1 MSKEIIINA
10 NFEEEV
16 RIAIL
21 ENERLVDLDIETSVK
36 AKHKGN
42 IYKGI
47 ISNIED
53 GLDAA
58 FVEIGEERQAFLPL
72 SEVRPSIYPAE
83 LRNKKKVKIS
93 DVLCRGQEV
102 VVQVTKD
109 EIGNKGAAVS
119 TYLSLPG
126 RFVVLM
132 HSDESG
138 GGISRKIDSEA
149 ARSAAR
155 DMLARLSVP
164 EHMAVIIRTA
174 GMSGTKKDLFRDFRL
189 LCETWQQ
196 IDKGA
201 QLGRAPTLLYR
212 EPDIV
217 IRTIRDYF
225 SNDVTRIV
233 IDDEEEY
240 EDALTYFREYMP
252 DLVQLLERHR
262 KREPIF
268 HYFGI
273 EKAISELF
281 DLEVKLPSGGYITV
295 EQTEALVA
303 IDVNSGSSTKEE
315 DHEATVY
322 KTNLEAADEI
332 ARQLRLRDMGGIVV
346 IDFIDMVSRWHRR
359 DVERRLRDLMNLDKA
374 RVKVGRISENGIL
387 ELTRQRLRQ
396 SHSLISRVICTS
408 CSGTGRV
415 RDAQGLALAAL
426 RRVAGYLSKKR
437 QLSKLTVRVP
447 IEVSNLLNNRKR
459 KDLLTMSEN
468 FEVEIDVIGD
478 AKLIDAH
485 IDFLEERRGYAGLR
499 AKAPTRDYWDKSDS
513 SSSSRGKGGYAQ
525 NDGMAKSKPDLPP
538 PSIGPAPTL
547 IEYDE
552 NEVEVEKMAEAPEE
566 KAAAFFDDPLSE
578 ALFAH
583 APNESLNEVLQ
594 RIAPDSVIKHEM
606 LDHDGGEFHP
616 EHGPDIDIDMID
628 DEEGRQPASNERS
641 SSPPKD
647 RSEEMRRP
655 GRRRHSSKRRGM
667 RSKRPAGQGEGF
679 HSQGQKNPSRN
690 QGENFNTGEINK
702 NRHDGLIK

>member
-10 NFEEEV
+10 NLAEEV
-16 RIAIL
+16 RIAIT
-21 ENERLVDLDIETSVK
+21 ENGRLVDLDIETAVK

-58 FVEIGEERQAFLPL
+58 FVDIGEERQAFLSL
-72 SEVRPSIYPAE
+72 SEVRPSMYPSD
-83 LRNKKKVKIS
+83 LKGKKKVKIS
-93 DVLCRGQEV
+93 DILCRGQEV

-109 EIGNKGAAVS
+109 EIGTKGAAVS

-138 GGISRKIDSEA
+138 GGISRKIDSES

-155 DMLARLSVP
+155 DMLSRLSVP
-164 EHMAVIIRTA
+164 ENMAVIIRTA
-174 GMSGTKKDLFRDFRL
+174 GMNGSKADLFRDFRM

-225 SNDVTRIV
+225 SNDVTRII

-240 EDALTYFREYMP
+240 EDALTYFREHMP

-273 EKAISELF
+273 EKAINELF
-281 DLEVKLPSGGYITV
+281 DLEVKLPSGGYITI
-295 EQTEALVA
+295 EQTEALVS

-359 DVERRLRDLMNLDKA
+359 DVERRLKDLMHHDKA
-374 RVKVGRISENGIL
+374 RVKMGHISENGIL

-396 SHSLISRVICTS
+396 SHSLISRIICS
-408 CSGTGRV
+408 HCNGTGRV
-415 RDAQGLALAAL
+415 RDTQGLALATL
-426 RRVAGYLSKKR
+426 RKIAGYLSKKR
-437 QLSKLTVRVP
+437 QLSKLIVRVP
-447 IEVSNLLNNRKR
+447 VEVANHLNNRKR
-459 KDLLTMSEN
+459 KELLSMCES
-468 FEVEIDVIGD
+468 FEIEIDIIGD
-478 AKLIDAH
+478 AKLIDSQ
-485 IDFLEERRGYAGLR
+485 IDFFEERRGYAGL
-499 AKAPTRDYWDKSDS
+499 KANNPTRDYWEAESTHRNKSSHKDS
-513 SSSSRGKGGYAQ
+513 AYKNRA
-525 NDGMAKSKPDLPP
+525 DLPT
-538 PSIGPAPTL
+538 PSIGPAPML
-547 IEYDE
+547 IDFDE
-552 NEVEVEKMAEAPEE
+552 KEETEKPEKILE
-566 KAAAFFDDPLSE
+566 KAPSHFGDPLTE
-578 ALFAH
+578 ALFGL
-583 APNESLNEVLQ
+583 APSEPLEELLKKFAPKSVMQEEV
-594 RIAPDSVIKHEM
+594 S
-606 LDHDGGEFHP
+606 HDLGV
-616 EHGPDIDIDMID
+616 DIDMLGA
-628 DEEGRQPASNERS
+628 ENN
-641 SSPPKD
+641 
-647 RSEEMRRP
+647 SEAEPREKRN
-655 GRRRHSSKRRGM
+655 RRRYPQKRRGL
-667 RSKRPAGQGEGF
+667 RKKPEAKNDDSFLASEDFKDNKQKPA
-679 HSQGQKNPSRN
+679 
-690 QGENFNTGEINK
+690 
-702 NRHDGLIK
+702 

>member
-10 NFEEEV
+10 NLAEEV

-21 ENERLVDLDIETSVK
+21 EKGRLIDLDIETSVK

-72 SEVRPSIYPAE
+72 SEVRPSIYPDN
-83 LRNKKKVKIS
+83 LKNKKKVKIS
-93 DVLCRGQEV
+93 DVLTRGQEV

-109 EIGNKGAAVS
+109 EIGTKGAAVS

-138 GGISRKIDSEA
+138 GGISRKIDSES

-174 GMSGTKKDLFRDFRL
+174 GMSGTKNDLFRDFRL

-225 SNDVTRIV
+225 SPDVTRII

-240 EDALTYFREYMP
+240 EEALTYFREYMP

-281 DLEVKLPSGGYITV
+281 DLEVKLPSGGYVTI
-295 EQTEALVA
+295 EQTEALVS

-359 DVERRLRDLMNLDKA
+359 DVERRLRDLMHNDKA
-374 RVKVGRISENGIL
+374 RVKLGRISENGIL

-396 SHSLISRVICTS
+396 SHSMVSRIICTS
-408 CSGTGRV
+408 CGGTGRV
-415 RDAQGLALAAL
+415 RDAQGLSLAAL
-426 RRVAGYLSKKR
+426 RRIAGYLAKKR
-437 QLSKLTVRVP
+437 VQLSKLTARVP
-447 IEVSNLLNNRKR
+447 IEVANLLNNKKR
-459 KDLLTMSEN
+459 KDLLAMCESYEI
-468 FEVEIDVIGD
+468 EIDIIGD
-478 AKLIDAH
+478 IKLLDAQ
-485 IDFLEERRGYAGLR
+485 IEFFEERRGYAGLR
-499 AKAPTRDYWDKSDS
+499 AKAPTREYWEGQEPSPHG
-513 SSSSRGKGGYAQ
+513 RRPKGNFGQ
-525 NDGMAKSKPDLPP
+525 NDAAAKNKPDFPP
-538 PSIGPAPTL
+538 PSIGPVPTL
-547 IEYDE
+547 MEIDE
-552 NEVEVEKMAEAPEE
+552 QEAAATAEMEREIVVKEE
-566 KAAAFFDDPLSE
+566 KVIEHFDDPLLE
-578 ALFAH
+578 ALFGL
-583 APNESLNEVLQ
+583 APSDTLEELLL
-594 RIAPDSVIKHEM
+594 RIAPESVMSHETHHENGQEIFFNG
-606 LDHDGGEFHP
+606 DEA
-616 EHGPDIDIDMID
+616 IDIDMLD
-628 DEEGRQPASNERS
+628 DEYAASTVNDKTVVSPDPNTAGPRRYPSNRRRNYRS
-641 SSPPKD
+641 
-647 RSEEMRRP
+647 RRP
-655 GRRRHSSKRRGM
+655 PHGRVGDKLHAERKG
-667 RSKRPAGQGEGF
+667 PPLEGE
-679 HSQGQKNPSRN
+679 QKSEP
-690 QGENFNTGEINK
+690 NK
-702 NRHDGLIK
+702 NRHDGLNK

>member
-10 NFEEEV
+10 NMAEEV

-21 ENERLVDLDIETSVK
+21 EKGRLIDLDIETSVK

-72 SEVRPSIYPAE
+72 SEVRPSIFPEE
-83 LRNKKKVKIS
+83 LKNKKKNKIS
-93 DVLCRGQEV
+93 DVLSRGQEI

-109 EIGNKGAAVS
+109 EIGSKGAAVS

-138 GGISRKIDSEA
+138 GGISRKIDSET

-155 DMLARLSVP
+155 DMLAHLSVP
-164 EHMAVIIRTA
+164 DHMAVIIRTA
-174 GMSGTKKDLFRDFRL
+174 GMSGTKNDLFRDFRL
-189 LCETWQQ
+189 LCEAWQQ

-201 QLGRAPTLLYR
+201 QIGRAPTLLYR

-225 SNDVTRIV
+225 SSDVTRIV

-281 DLEVKLPSGGYITV
+281 DLEVKLPSGGYVTI
-295 EQTEALVA
+295 EQTEALVS

-359 DVERRLRDLMNLDKA
+359 DVERRLRDLMRNDKA
-374 RVKVGRISENGIL
+374 RVKLGRISENGIL

-396 SHSLISRVICTS
+396 SHSMISRIICSS
-408 CSGTGRV
+408 CGGTGRV
-415 RDAQGLALAAL
+415 RDAQGLSLAAL
-426 RRVAGYLSKKR
+426 RRIAGYLAKKR
-437 QLSKLTVRVP
+437 VQLSKLSVKVP
-447 IEVSNLLNNRKR
+447 VEVANLLNNKKR
-459 KDLLTMSEN
+459 KELLGLCEN
-468 FEVEIDVIGD
+468 YEIEIDILGD
-478 AKLIDAH
+478 IKLVDSQIE
-485 IDFLEERRGYAGLR
+485 FFEERRGYAGLR
-499 AKAPTRDYWDKSDS
+499 AKAPTRDYWDNAETATTARRGKPGDSYKKAKSD
-513 SSSSRGKGGYAQ
+513 
-525 NDGMAKSKPDLPP
+525 LPLA
-538 PSIGPAPTL
+538 SIGPVPVL
-547 IEYDE
+547 LEI
-552 NEVEVEKMAEAPEE
+552 EAPEE
-566 KAAAFFDDPLSE
+566 NLDQALVPEEKALEHFDDPLME
-578 ALFAH
+578 ALFGL
-583 APNESLNEVLQ
+583 APNKTLDELLGS
-594 RIAPDSVIKHEM
+594 IAPDSVMSHETHDVDSINQSLKGIDEIDGEKAENEEGIKSHKRRYPSSRRRNYRSRRPPVGP
-606 LDHDGGEFHP
+606 GGEKP
-616 EHGPDIDIDMID
+616 
-628 DEEGRQPASNERS
+628 QLN
-641 SSPPKD
+641 
-647 RSEEMRRP
+647 
-655 GRRRHSSKRRGM
+655 
-667 RSKRPAGQGEGF
+667 
-679 HSQGQKNPSRN
+679 RN
-690 QGENFNTGEINK
+690 RE
-702 NRHDGLIK
+702 DGLSK

>member
-1 MSKEIIINA
+1 MSKEIVINA
-10 NFEEEV
+10 NLAEEV

-21 ENERLVDLDIETSVK
+21 EGGRLVDLDIETSVK

-58 FVEIGEERQAFLPL
+58 FVEIGEESQAFLPL
-72 SEVRPSIYPAE
+72 SEVRPSIYPKD

-93 DVLCRGQEV
+93 DVLSRGQEV

-109 EIGNKGAAVS
+109 EIGSKGAAVS

-138 GGISRKIDSEA
+138 GGISRKIETEA

-155 DMLARLSVP
+155 DMLSRLSVP
-164 EHMAVIIRTA
+164 ENMAVIIRTA
-174 GMSGTKKDLFRDFRL
+174 GMSGSKTDLFRDFRL

-225 SNDVTRIV
+225 SSEVTRIV

-240 EDALTYFREYMP
+240 EDALTYFREQMP
-252 DLVQLLERHR
+252 DLVPLLERHR

-273 EKAISELF
+273 EKAIGELF
-281 DLEVKLPSGGYITV
+281 DLEVKLPSGGYITI
-295 EQTEALVA
+295 EQTEALVS

-322 KTNLEAADEI
+322 KTNLEAADEV

-359 DVERRLRDLMNLDKA
+359 DVERRLKDLMRNDKA

-396 SHSLISRVICTS
+396 SHSLISRIICTH

-426 RRVAGYLSKKR
+426 RRIAGYLAKKR
-437 QLSKLTVRVP
+437 QLSKLTVRMPV
-447 IEVSNLLNNRKR
+447 EVANLLNNRKR
-459 KDLLTMSEN
+459 KDLLTMGESYEI
-468 FEVEIDVIGD
+468 EIDIVGD
-478 AKLIDAH
+478 AKLMDSQ
-485 IDFLEERRGYAGLR
+485 IDFFEERRGFAGLR
-499 AKAPTRDYWDKSDS
+499 AKAPTRDYWEKSDTQS
-513 SSSSRGKGGYAQ
+513 SPHGRGKSSYGHGESGQ
-525 NDGMAKSKPDLPP
+525 KLKNDLPP

-547 IEYDE
+547 IDFDE
-552 NEVEVEKMAEAPEE
+552 TEEVAKEDIQKIKPVEN
-566 KAAAFFDDPLSE
+566 FGDPLAD
-578 ALFAH
+578 ALFGA
-583 APNESLNEVLQ
+583 APHESLDELLA
-594 RIAPDSVIKHEM
+594 RLAPDSVMQHEHEAQ
-606 LDHDGGEFHP
+606 DHESFSFEDD
-616 EHGPDIDIDMID
+616 PDLDIDMLD
-628 DEEGRQPASNERS
+628 ADHVHAQPTSHE
-641 SSPPKD
+641 SPSGD
-647 RSEEMRRP
+647 GQQEIRRP
-655 GRRRHSSKRRGM
+655 GRRRYQSKRRSM
-667 RSKRPAGQGEGF
+667 RSRKQAPNAALDRNDSEKRDG
-679 HSQGQKNPSRN
+679 RD
-690 QGENFNTGEINK
+690 FNESNK
-702 NRHDGLIK
+702 SRHDDGLSK

>member
-1 MSKEIIINA
+1 MHTDEKKGKKAMSREIIINA
-10 NFEEEV
+10 NLAEEV
-16 RIAIL
+16 RIAII
-21 ENERLVDLDIETSVK
+21 EGGRLVDLDIETAVK

-58 FVEIGEERQAFLPL
+58 FVEIGEARQAFLPL
-72 SEVRPSIYPAE
+72 SEVRPSMYPPE
-83 LRNKKKVKIS
+83 LKDKKKVKIS

-109 EIGNKGAAVS
+109 EIGTKGAAVS

-138 GGISRKIDSEA
+138 GGISRKIDSES

-155 DMLARLSVP
+155 DMLSRLSVP
-164 EHMAVIIRTA
+164 ENMAVIIRTA
-174 GMSGTKKDLFRDFRL
+174 GMNGTKADLFRDFRV

-225 SNDVTRIV
+225 SSDVTRIV

-273 EKAISELF
+273 EKAINELF
-281 DLEVKLPSGGYITV
+281 DLEVKLPSGGYITI
-295 EQTEALVA
+295 EQTEALVS

-359 DVERRLRDLMNLDKA
+359 DVERRLKDLMHHDKA
-374 RVKVGRISENGIL
+374 RVKMGRISENGIL

-396 SHSLISRVICTS
+396 SHSLISRIICS
-408 CSGTGRV
+408 HCNGTGRV
-415 RDAQGLALAAL
+415 RDTQGLALAAL
-426 RRVAGYLSKKR
+426 RKIAGYLSKKR

-447 IEVSNLLNNRKR
+447 VEVANLLNNRKR
-459 KDLLTMSEN
+459 KDLLSMCES
-468 FEVEIDVIGD
+468 FEIELDILGD
-478 AKLIDAH
+478 GKLIDSQ
-485 IDFLEERRGYAGLR
+485 IDFFEERRGYAGLR
-499 AKAPTRDYWDKSDS
+499 ANNSPARDYWDNDSQPHRNKSHGHSDS
-513 SSSSRGKGGYAQ
+513 SYKNKA
-525 NDGMAKSKPDLPP
+525 DLPV
-538 PSIGPAPTL
+538 PSIGPAPIL
-547 IEYDE
+547 IDFDE
-552 NEVEVEKMAEAPEE
+552 KEEEQEKIVEKAPPSH
-566 KAAAFFDDPLSE
+566 FTDPLTE
-578 ALFAH
+578 ALFGL
-583 APNESLNEVLQ
+583 APSEPLDVLLKKYAPKSVLQ
-594 RIAPDSVIKHEM
+594 DEQKSDFDPGVDIDM
-606 LDHDGGEFHP
+606 LDGGEQASEQP
-616 EHGPDIDIDMID
+616 L
-628 DEEGRQPASNERS
+628 DEVQKEKRN
-641 SSPPKD
+641 
-647 RSEEMRRP
+647 
-655 GRRRHSSKRRGM
+655 RRRYPQRRRGQ
-667 RSKRPAGQGEGF
+667 RKKPIKNDEGF
-679 HSQGQKNPSRN
+679 LPHEEFKDNKQKPV
-690 QGENFNTGEINK
+690 
-702 NRHDGLIK
+702 

>member
-10 NFEEEV
+10 NMAEEV

-21 ENERLVDLDIETSVK
+21 ENGRLIDYDNETSVK
-36 AKHKGN
+36 AKHKHN

-72 SEVRPSIYPAE
+72 SEVRPSIFPE
-83 LRNKKKVKIS
+83 SFKGKKKVKIS
-93 DVLCRGQEV
+93 DVLSRGQEV

-109 EIGNKGAAVS
+109 EIGSKGAAVS

-138 GGISRKIDSEA
+138 GGISRKIESET

-155 DMLARLSVP
+155 DMLAHLSVP

-174 GMSGTKKDLFRDFRL
+174 GMSGTKNDLFRDFRV

-201 QLGRAPTLLYR
+201 QIGRAPTLLYR

-217 IRTIRDYF
+217 VRTIRDYF
-225 SNDVTRIV
+225 SSDVTKII

-240 EDALTYFREYMP
+240 EDALTYFREFMP

-268 HYFGI
+268 HYYGI

-281 DLEVKLPSGGYITV
+281 DLEVKLPSGGYVTI

-359 DVERRLRDLMNLDKA
+359 DVERRLRDLMRNDKA
-374 RVKVGRISENGIL
+374 RVKLGRISENGIL

-396 SHSLISRVICTS
+396 SHSMISRVICTG
-408 CSGTGRV
+408 CGGTGRV

-426 RRVAGYLSKKR
+426 RRITGYLAKKR
-437 QLSKLTVRVP
+437 VQLSKLSVKVP
-447 IEVSNLLNNRKR
+447 LEVANLLNNKKR
-459 KDLLTMSEN
+459 KELITLCEN
-468 FEVEIDVIGD
+468 FETEIDILSDV
-478 AKLIDAH
+478 KLVDSQIE
-485 IDFLEERRGYAGLR
+485 FFEERRGYAGLR
-499 AKAPTRDYWDKSDS
+499 AKAPTRDYWDGES
-513 SSSSRGKGGYAQ
+513 SATTRRGKPG
-525 NDGMAKSKPDLPP
+525 DGFKKAKLDLPLA
-538 PSIGPAPTL
+538 SIGPVPVL
-547 IEYDE
+547 LEI
-552 NEVEVEKMAEAPEE
+552 EAPEE
-566 KAAAFFDDPLSE
+566 NLDQALVPQEKAAEHYEDPLME
-578 ALFAH
+578 ALFGL
-583 APNESLNEVLQ
+583 APNQTLDELLAL
-594 RIAPDSVIKHEM
+594 IAPDSVMSHET
-606 LDHDGGEFHP
+606 HDVDLINQSLVGIDELESDKAASEEGPKNQKKRFSSSRRRNYRSRRPSSTQGHGGEKP
-616 EHGPDIDIDMID
+616 
-628 DEEGRQPASNERS
+628 QL
-641 SSPPKD
+641 
-647 RSEEMRRP
+647 
-655 GRRRHSSKRRGM
+655 
-667 RSKRPAGQGEGF
+667 
-679 HSQGQKNPSRN
+679 
-690 QGENFNTGEINK
+690 
-702 NRHDGLIK
+702 NRTP

>member
-1 MSKEIIINA
+1 MAKEIIINA
-10 NFEEEV
+10 NLAEEV

-21 ENERLVDLDIETSVK
+21 ESGRLVDLDIETATK

-72 SEVRPSIYPAE
+72 SEVRPGIYPEA
-83 LRNKKKVKIS
+83 LRGKKKVRIS
-93 DVLCRGQEV
+93 DVFARGQEV

-138 GGISRKIDSEA
+138 GGISRKIDSES

-174 GMSGTKKDLFRDFRL
+174 GMNATKNDLFRDFRV
-189 LCETWQQ
+189 LCEAWQQ

-201 QLGRAPTLLYR
+201 RLGRAPTLLYR

-225 SNDVTRIV
+225 SADVSRIV

-240 EDALTYFREYMP
+240 EDALTYFRESMP
-252 DLVQLLERHR
+252 DLVPLLERHR

-268 HYFGI
+268 HYYGI

-281 DLEVKLPSGGYITV
+281 DLEVKLPAGGYVTI
-295 EQTEALVA
+295 EQTEALVS

-359 DVERRLRDLMNLDKA
+359 DVERRLRDLMRNDKA

-396 SHSLISRVICTS
+396 SHSMISRVICAH
-408 CSGTGRV
+408 CAGTGRV

-426 RRVAGYLSKKR
+426 RRIAGYLAKKR
-437 QLSKLTVRVP
+437 VPLARISVRVP
-447 IEVSNLLNNRKR
+447 IEVANLLNNKKR
-459 KDLLTMSEN
+459 KDLVSLAEN
-468 FEVEIDVIGD
+468 FETEIDIIGEIALVD
-478 AKLIDAH
+478 AQ
-485 IDFLEERRGYAGLR
+485 IDFHEERRGYAGLK
-499 AKAPTRDYWDKSDS
+499 AKAPIRDYWEKTES
-513 SSSSRGKGGYAQ
+513 SSQKRPMG
-525 NDGMAKSKPDLPP
+525 AKNTESYHRSELPP
-538 PSIGPAPTL
+538 PTIGPVPTL
-547 IEYDE
+547 IEIPEQLEDLDTTVLATADE
-552 NEVEVEKMAEAPEE
+552 REPVE
-566 KAAAFFDDPLSE
+566 FLDPLEE
-578 ALFAH
+578 ALFGSAPEVPLEELLKQF
-583 APNESLNEVLQ
+583 APNSSLDKNV
-594 RIAPDSVIKHEM
+594 PVHENIE
-606 LDHDGGEFHP
+606 LNKTVFNADNA
-616 EHGPDIDIDMID
+616 IDIDMIGIKAAHGEESF
-628 DEEGRQPASNERS
+628 DEVSETDVKNDKSARPAAN
-641 SSPPKD
+641 
-647 RSEEMRRP
+647 RRRRFNR
-655 GRRRHSSKRRGM
+655 GRRKNIKHADLPEHSVDENR
-667 RSKRPAGQGEGF
+667 EEEL
-679 HSQGQKNPSRN
+679 KNLDVGSIDR
-690 QGENFNTGEINK
+690 ESNK
-702 NRHDGLIK
+702 N

>member
-10 NFEEEV
+10 NLAEEV

-21 ENERLVDLDIETSVK
+21 EKGRLIDLDIETSVK

-72 SEVRPSIYPAE
+72 SEVRPSIYPE
-83 LRNKKKVKIS
+83 HLKNKKKVKIS
-93 DVLCRGQEV
+93 DVLTRGQEI

-109 EIGNKGAAVS
+109 EIGTKGAAVS

-138 GGISRKIDSEA
+138 GGISRKIDSES

-155 DMLARLSVP
+155 DMLSRLSVP

-174 GMSGTKKDLFRDFRL
+174 GMSGTKNDLFRDFRL

-225 SNDVTRIV
+225 SPDVTRII

-240 EDALTYFREYMP
+240 EEALTYFREYMP
-252 DLVQLLERHR
+252 DLVALLERHR

-268 HYFGI
+268 HYYGI

-281 DLEVKLPSGGYITV
+281 DLEVKLPSGGYVTI
-295 EQTEALVA
+295 EQTEALVS

-359 DVERRLRDLMNLDKA
+359 DVERRLRDLMHNDKA
-374 RVKVGRISENGIL
+374 RVKLGRISENGIL

-396 SHSLISRVICTS
+396 SHSMVSRIICTS
-408 CSGTGRV
+408 CGGTGRV
-415 RDAQGLALAAL
+415 RDAQGLSLAAL
-426 RRVAGYLSKKR
+426 RRIAGYLAKKR
-437 QLSKLTVRVP
+437 VQLSKLTVRVP
-447 IEVSNLLNNRKR
+447 VEVANLLSNKKR
-459 KDLLTMSEN
+459 KDLLSMCESYEI
-468 FEVEIDVIGD
+468 EIDIIGD
-478 AKLIDAH
+478 IKLTDSQIE
-485 IDFLEERRGYAGLR
+485 FFEERRGYAGLR
-499 AKAPTRDYWDKSDS
+499 AKAPTREYWDGQEQGNNRRMKGSFGPSD
-513 SSSSRGKGGYAQ
+513 K
-525 NDGMAKSKPDLPP
+525 NKPDLPP
-538 PSIGPAPTL
+538 PSIGPVPTL
-547 IEYDE
+547 IEIDE
-552 NEVEVEKMAEAPEE
+552 QENLAAMEAEKEPLLKEE
-566 KAAAFFDDPLSE
+566 KVTEHFDDPLME
-578 ALFAH
+578 ALFGL
-583 APNESLNEVLQ
+583 APSESLEEILQ
-594 RIAPDSVIKHEM
+594 RISPESVMNHES
-606 LDHDGGEFHP
+606 HEHP
-616 EHGPDIDIDMID
+616 EEIFMNGDQAIDIDMID
-628 DEEGRQPASNERS
+628 DEYASLKAHSRPDTSTADPAAPGGPRRYPSN
-641 SSPPKD
+641 
-647 RSEEMRRP
+647 
-655 GRRRHSSKRRGM
+655 RRRNYRSRRSHNRG
-667 RSKRPAGQGEGF
+667 SGPKPAPLEGE
-679 HSQGQKNPSRN
+679 HRAESNKHRN
-690 QGENFNTGEINK
+690 
-702 NRHDGLIK
+702 DGLNK

>member
-1 MSKEIIINA
+1 MSKEIVINA
-10 NFEEEV
+10 NLAEEV

-21 ENERLVDLDIETSVK
+21 EGGRLVDLDIETAVK

-72 SEVRPSIYPAE
+72 SEVRPSIFPE
-83 LRNKKKVKIS
+83 GLKGKKKIKIS
-93 DVLCRGQEV
+93 DALCRGQEL

-138 GGISRKIDSEA
+138 GGISRKIDTEA

-155 DMLARLSVP
+155 DMLSRLSVP
-164 EHMAVIIRTA
+164 ENMAVIIRTA
-174 GMSGTKKDLFRDFRL
+174 GMSGSKTDLFRDFRL

-212 EPDIV
+212 EPDVV

-225 SNDVTRIV
+225 SNDVARII

-240 EDALTYFREYMP
+240 EDVLNYFREQMP
-252 DLVQLLERHR
+252 DLLPLLERHR

-273 EKAISELF
+273 EKAINDLF
-281 DLEVKLPSGGYITV
+281 DLEIKLPSGGYIII
-295 EQTEALVA
+295 EQTEALVS

-359 DVERRLRDLMNLDKA
+359 DVEQRLKDLMRNDKA

-396 SHSLISRVICTS
+396 SHSLVSRIVCHH
-408 CSGTGRV
+408 CQGTGRV
-415 RDAQGLALAAL
+415 RDLQGLSLAAL
-426 RRVAGYLSKKR
+426 RKIAGYLAKKR
-437 QLSKLTVRVP
+437 QLSKLIVRLP
-447 IEVSNLLNNRKR
+447 IEVANLLNNRKR
-459 KDLLTMSEN
+459 KDLLTMCDN
-468 FEVEIDVIGD
+468 YEIDIDVVAD
-478 AKLIDAH
+478 EKLSDSQIE
-485 IDFLEERRGYAGLR
+485 FFEERRGFAGLR
-499 AKAPTRDYWDKSDS
+499 AKSPARDYWEKSENQLMS
-513 SSSSRGKGGYAQ
+513 HSRNKPTYA
-525 NDGMAKSKPDLPP
+525 DIKTELPP
-538 PSIGPAPTL
+538 PSIGPAPVL
-547 IEYDE
+547 IDIDE
-552 NEVEVEKMAEAPEE
+552 NEEPSQEYPQDINEDKYL
-566 KAAAFFDDPLSE
+566 DPLSD
-578 ALFAH
+578 ALFAD
-583 APNESLNEVLQ
+583 APNEPLDKILNNIL
-594 RIAPDSVIKHEM
+594 PDSVIKHESI
-606 LDHDGGEFHP
+606 DHNLVNNSNILE
-616 EHGPDIDIDMID
+616 EENPDEDEKNDINATSRFNND
-628 DEEGRQPASNERS
+628 DNKEEKRRYPSRRRPMRPKRMSPKNPIRKNAEGFDSSQSHRS
-641 SSPPKD
+641 
-647 RSEEMRRP
+647 RSE
-655 GRRRHSSKRRGM
+655 
-667 RSKRPAGQGEGF
+667 
-679 HSQGQKNPSRN
+679 
-690 QGENFNTGEINK
+690 
-702 NRHDGLIK
+702 DGSY

>member
-1 MSKEIIINA
+1 MSREIIINA
-10 NFEEEV
+10 NLAEEV
-16 RIAIL
+16 RIAIT
-21 ENERLVDLDIETSVK
+21 EGGRLVDLDIETAVK

-53 GLDAA
+53 GLEAA

-72 SEVRPSIYPAE
+72 SEVRPSIYPSG
-83 LRNKKKVKIS
+83 LKDKKKVKIS

-138 GGISRKIDSEA
+138 GGISRKIDSES

-155 DMLARLSVP
+155 DMLSRLSVP
-164 EHMAVIIRTA
+164 ENMAVIIRTA
-174 GMSGTKKDLFRDFRL
+174 GMNGTKADLFRDFRN

-225 SNDVTRIV
+225 SNDVSRIV

-240 EDALTYFREYMP
+240 EDALTYFREHMP

-273 EKAISELF
+273 EKSLNELF
-281 DLEVKLPSGGYITV
+281 DLEVKLPSGGYITI
-295 EQTEALVA
+295 EQTEALVS

-322 KTNLEAADEI
+322 KTNLEAADEV

-359 DVERRLRDLMNLDKA
+359 DVERRLKDLMHHDKA

-396 SHSLISRVICTS
+396 SHSLISRIV
-408 CSGTGRV
+408 CSHCNGTGRV
-415 RDAQGLALAAL
+415 RDTQGLALAAL
-426 RRVAGYLSKKR
+426 RRIAGYLSKKR
-437 QLSKLTVRVP
+437 QLSKLTVKVP
-447 IEVSNLLNNRKR
+447 FEVANFLNNRKR
-459 KDLLTMSEN
+459 KDLLSMCES
-468 FEVEIDVIGD
+468 FEIELDILGD
-478 AKLIDAH
+478 AKLVDSQ
-485 IDFLEERRGYAGLR
+485 IDFFEERRGYAGLR
-499 AKAPTRDYWDKSDS
+499 ANNPNRDYWDGESTHRNKSHS
-513 SSSSRGKGGYAQ
+513 HK
-525 NDGMAKSKPDLPP
+525 DGAYKSKADLPT
-538 PSIGPAPTL
+538 PSIGPAPVL
-547 IEYDE
+547 IDFDE
-552 NEVEVEKMAEAPEE
+552 KEEAVSEKLSETPVEKQSSH
-566 KAAAFFDDPLSE
+566 FSDPLME
-578 ALFAH
+578 ALFGL
-583 APNESLNEVLQ
+583 APSEPLDVLLKNLAPKSAMQSEVL
-594 RIAPDSVIKHEM
+594 K
-606 LDHDGGEFHP
+606 GEFDL
-616 EHGPDIDIDMID
+616 GVDIDML
-628 DEEGRQPASNERS
+628 EGSTQT
-641 SSPPKD
+641 
-647 RSEEMRRP
+647 SEISEQQAPREKRN
-655 GRRRHSSKRRGM
+655 RRRYPQRR
-667 RSKRPAGQGEGF
+667 RQRKKPEGG
-679 HSQGQKNPSRN
+679 SDESMLPGTL
-690 QGENFNTGEINK
+690 ENFKDNK
-702 NRHDGLIK
+702 QGPA

>member
-10 NFEEEV
+10 SLAEEV

-21 ENERLVDLDIETSVK
+21 EHGRLIDLDIETLK

-53 GLDAA
+53 GLEAA

-72 SEVRPSIYPAE
+72 SEVRSTLYPE
-83 LRNKKKVKIS
+83 SLRNKKKVKIS
-93 DVLCRGQEV
+93 DVLTRGQEI

-119 TYLSLPG
+119 SYLSLPG

-138 GGISRKIDSEA
+138 GGISRKIESET

-155 DMLARLSVP
+155 DMLSRLSVP

-174 GMSGTKKDLFRDFRL
+174 GMNGTKSDLFRDFRL
-189 LCETWQQ
+189 LCEAWQQ

-225 SNDVTRIV
+225 SPDVSRII

-281 DLEVKLPSGGYITV
+281 DLEVKLPSGGYITI
-295 EQTEALVA
+295 EQTEALVS

-359 DVERRLRDLMNLDKA
+359 DVERRLRDLMRNDKA
-374 RVKVGRISENGIL
+374 RVKLGRISENGIL

-396 SHSLISRVICTS
+396 SHSMVSHVICQG
-408 CSGTGRV
+408 CGGTGRV
-415 RDAQGLALAAL
+415 RDAQGLSLAAL
-426 RRVAGYLSKKR
+426 RRIAAYLAKKR
-437 QLSKLTVRVP
+437 VQLSKLSVRVP
-447 IEVSNLLNNRKR
+447 VEVANLLNNRKR
-459 KDLLTMSEN
+459 KDLMTLSESY
-468 FEVEIDVIGD
+468 EIEIDILGD
-478 AKLIDAH
+478 IKLNDAQ
-485 IDFLEERRGYAGLR
+485 IEFYEERRGYAGLR
-499 AKAPTRDYWDKSDS
+499 AKAPSRDYWDSENQASGRRQKPNFLDKKAKTDPVLLSIGPVPTLLELDLPVEREEPIVAEKVSEHFEDVIKEALFGMAPHKTLEELLLEIAPKSIMS
-513 SSSSRGKGGYAQ
+513 HQAQ
-525 NDGMAKSKPDLPP
+525 NDEIDEHEIFEEMPDVD
-538 PSIGPAPTL
+538 SI
-547 IEYDE
+547 
-552 NEVEVEKMAEAPEE
+552 
-566 KAAAFFDDPLSE
+566 
-578 ALFAH
+578 
-583 APNESLNEVLQ
+583 NESL
-594 RIAPDSVIKHEM
+594 S
-606 LDHDGGEFHP
+606 G
-616 EHGPDIDIDMID
+616 ID
-628 DEEGRQPASNERS
+628 DIGVNQIKSEEP
-641 SSPPKD
+641 PPKS
-647 RSEEMRRP
+647 RHSQN
-655 GRRRHSSKRRGM
+655 RRRNYRQRRSHG
-667 RSKRPAGQGEGF
+667 RGNEKYTAGRVLPSVDNE
-679 HSQGQKNPSRN
+679 QKN
-690 QGENFNTGEINK
+690 QTNK
-702 NRHDGLIK
+702 DRHDGLSE

>member
-1 MSKEIIINA
+1 MSKKIIINA
-10 NFEEEV
+10 NLTEEV

-21 ENERLVDLDIETSVK
+21 EDGRLVDLDIETAVK

-58 FVEIGEERQAFLPL
+58 FVDIGEERQAFLPL
-72 SEVRPSIYPAE
+72 SEVRPNIYPKE
-83 LRNKKKVKIS
+83 LAGKKKAKIS
-93 DVLCRGQEV
+93 DVLSKGQEI

-138 GGISRKIDSEA
+138 GGISRKIDSES

-155 DMLARLSVP
+155 EMLSRLSVP

-174 GMSGTKKDLFRDFRL
+174 GMNGTKKDLFRDFRL

-217 IRTIRDYF
+217 VRTIRDYF
-225 SNDVTRIV
+225 STDVSRII

-240 EDALTYFREYMP
+240 EDALTYFKEHMP
-252 DLVQLLERHR
+252 DLVQLLERHKR
-262 KREPIF
+262 KEPIF
-268 HYFGI
+268 HHFGI
-273 EKAISELF
+273 EKAIGDLF

-295 EQTEALVA
+295 EQTEALVS

-359 DVERRLRDLMNLDKA
+359 DVERRLRDLMHNDKA

-387 ELTRQRLRQ
+387 ELTRQRIRQ
-396 SHSLISRVICTS
+396 SHSMISRVV
-408 CSGTGRV
+408 CSHCKGTGRV
-415 RDAQGLALAAL
+415 RDAQGLALTAL
-426 RRVAGYLSKKR
+426 RRIAGYLSRKR
-437 QLSKLTVRVP
+437 LLSKLIVSVP
-447 IEVSNLLNNRKR
+447 TEVANMLNNQKR
-459 KDLLTMSEN
+459 KDIVSLCEN
-468 FEVEIDVIGD
+468 HEIEIYILGD
-478 AKLIDAH
+478 DKLDDAQ
-485 IDFLEERRGYAGLR
+485 IEFSEERRGYAGLN
-499 AKAPTRDYWDKSDS
+499 AKSPNRSYWDKSSNNRNRKNNKDTVIS
-513 SSSSRGKGGYAQ
+513 TDAT
-525 NDGMAKSKPDLPP
+525 LPT
-538 PSIGPAPTL
+538 PSIGPAPVL
-547 IEYDE
+547 INFDDVEQDKKLHQDHE
-552 NEVEVEKMAEAPEE
+552 DSEVS
-566 KAAAFFDDPLSE
+566 FDDPLMD
-578 ALFAH
+578 ALF
-583 APNESLNEVLQ
+583 
-594 RIAPDSVIKHEM
+594 
-606 LDHDGGEFHP
+606 G
-616 EHGPDIDIDMID
+616 
-628 DEEGRQPASNERS
+628 
-641 SSPPKD
+641 SSPKEDLNRLLEMYAPHVLINKD
-647 RSEEMRRP
+647 SDKAKKPLDAKSLESINDDDTESDTDGDKKTPAKRYRNSRAKQP
-655 GRRRHSSKRRGM
+655 RRRTFK
-667 RSKRPAGQGEGF
+667 KT
-679 HSQGQKNPSRN
+679 KNSNDGSDKSPSDDMTD
-690 QGENFNTGEINK
+690 Q
-702 NRHDGLIK
+702 

>member
-10 NFEEEV
+10 NLAEEV

-21 ENERLVDLDIETSVK
+21 EKGRLIDLDIETSVK

-72 SEVRPSIYPAE
+72 SEVRPSIYPE
-83 LRNKKKVKIS
+83 NLKNKKKVKIS
-93 DVLCRGQEV
+93 DVLTRGQEV

-109 EIGNKGAAVS
+109 EIGTKGAAVS

-138 GGISRKIDSEA
+138 GGISRKIDSES

-155 DMLARLSVP
+155 DMLSRLSVP

-174 GMSGTKKDLFRDFRL
+174 GMSGTKNDLFRDFRL

-225 SNDVTRIV
+225 SPDVTRII

-240 EDALTYFREYMP
+240 EEALTYFREYMP

-281 DLEVKLPSGGYITV
+281 DLEVKLPSGGYVTI
-295 EQTEALVA
+295 EQTEALVS

-359 DVERRLRDLMNLDKA
+359 DVERRLRDLMHNDKA
-374 RVKVGRISENGIL
+374 RVKLGRISENGIL

-396 SHSLISRVICTS
+396 SHSMVSRVICTS
-408 CSGTGRV
+408 CGGTGRV
-415 RDAQGLALAAL
+415 RDAQGLSLAAL
-426 RRVAGYLSKKR
+426 RRIAGYLAKKR
-437 QLSKLTVRVP
+437 VQLSKLTARVP
-447 IEVSNLLNNRKR
+447 VEVANLLNNKKR
-459 KDLLTMSEN
+459 KDLLTMAEGY
-468 FEVEIDVIGD
+468 EIEIDIIGD
-478 AKLIDAH
+478 IKLTDSQIE
-485 IDFLEERRGYAGLR
+485 FFEERRGYAGLR
-499 AKAPTRDYWDKSDS
+499 AKAPTREYWDGQEPGSHNRRS
-513 SSSSRGKGGYAQ
+513 KGNFGP
-525 NDGMAKSKPDLPP
+525 NDKNKPDLPP
-538 PSIGPAPTL
+538 PSIGPVPTL
-547 IEYDE
+547 IEIDE
-552 NEVEVEKMAEAPEE
+552 QENMAALVPEKEPLQREE
-566 KAAAFFDDPLSE
+566 KPSEHFEDPLME
-578 ALFAH
+578 ALFGL
-583 APNESLNEVLQ
+583 APSESLEEILQ
-594 RIAPDSVIKHEM
+594 RISPESVMSHESHEHDQEIFM
-606 LDHDGGEFHP
+606 NGDHA
-616 EHGPDIDIDMID
+616 IDIDMID
-628 DEEGRQPASNERS
+628 DEYASLRAHSHPETTAPESGNAPPARRYPSN
-641 SSPPKD
+641 
-647 RSEEMRRP
+647 
-655 GRRRHSSKRRGM
+655 RRRNYRSRRSHNRTGDKLHPE
-667 RSKRPAGQGEGF
+667 RKSPLEGEQRTESNK
-679 HSQGQKNPSRN
+679 HRN
-690 QGENFNTGEINK
+690 
-702 NRHDGLIK
+702 DGLNK

>member
-1 MSKEIIINA
+1 MSNKEIIINA
-10 NFEEEV
+10 NLAEEV

-21 ENERLVDLDIETSVK
+21 EKGRLIDLDIETSVK

-72 SEVRPSIYPAE
+72 SEVRPSIYPE
-83 LRNKKKVKIS
+83 HLKNKKKVKIS
-93 DVLCRGQEV
+93 DVLSRGQEI

-109 EIGNKGAAVS
+109 EIGTKGAAVS

-138 GGISRKIDSEA
+138 GGISRKIDSES

-155 DMLARLSVP
+155 DMLSRLSVP

-174 GMSGTKKDLFRDFRL
+174 GMSGTKNDLFRDFRL

-225 SNDVTRIV
+225 SPDVTRII

-240 EDALTYFREYMP
+240 EEALTYFREYMP

-268 HYFGI
+268 HYYGI

-281 DLEVKLPSGGYITV
+281 DLEVKLPSGGYVTI
-295 EQTEALVA
+295 EQTEALVS

-359 DVERRLRDLMNLDKA
+359 DVERRLRDLMHNDKA
-374 RVKVGRISENGIL
+374 RVKLGRISENGIL

-396 SHSLISRVICTS
+396 SHSMVSRIICSS
-408 CSGTGRV
+408 CGGTGRV
-415 RDAQGLALAAL
+415 RDAQGLSLAAL
-426 RRVAGYLSKKR
+426 RRIAGYLAKKR
-437 QLSKLTVRVP
+437 VQLSKLTVRVP
-447 IEVSNLLNNRKR
+447 IEVANLLNNKKR
-459 KDLLTMSEN
+459 KDLLAMCESYEI
-468 FEVEIDVIGD
+468 EIDILGD
-478 AKLIDAH
+478 IKLVDAQ
-485 IDFLEERRGYAGLR
+485 IEFFEERRGYAGLR
-499 AKAPTRDYWDKSDS
+499 AKTPTREYWDNQEQSPHGRRPKNFGQSE
-513 SSSSRGKGGYAQ
+513 A
-525 NDGMAKSKPDLPP
+525 AKNKPDFPP
-538 PSIGPAPTL
+538 PSIGPVPTL
-547 IEYDE
+547 IEIDE
-552 NEVEVEKMAEAPEE
+552 QEAALSTELARETIVKEE
-566 KAAAFFDDPLSE
+566 KAVEHFTDPLME
-578 ALFAH
+578 ALFGL
-583 APNESLNEVLQ
+583 APSESLEDLLM
-594 RIAPDSVIKHEM
+594 RIAPESVMSHES
-606 LDHDGGEFHP
+606 H
-616 EHGPDIDIDMID
+616 EHHTQVLFNGDQAIDIDML
-628 DEEGRQPASNERS
+628 DEEYKSPENEETPGNEAGQPE
-641 SSPPKD
+641 
-647 RSEEMRRP
+647 
-655 GRRRHSSKRRGM
+655 RRRYPSNRRRNYRSRRSQVGRGNDKLNAHRKGDPLEHESKAD
-667 RSKRPAGQGEGF
+667 P
-679 HSQGQKNPSRN
+679 
-690 QGENFNTGEINK
+690 NK
-702 NRHDGLIK
+702 NRHDGLNK

>member
-10 NFEEEV
+10 NMAEEV

-21 ENERLVDLDIETSVK
+21 EDGRLIDYDNETSVK
-36 AKHKGN
+36 AKHKHN

-72 SEVRPSIYPAE
+72 TEVRPSIYPE
-83 LRNKKKVKIS
+83 SVKGKKKVKIS
-93 DVLCRGQEV
+93 DVLSRGQEV

-109 EIGNKGAAVS
+109 EIGSKGAAVS

-138 GGISRKIDSEA
+138 GGISRKIDSET

-155 DMLARLSVP
+155 DMLAHLSVP

-174 GMSGTKKDLFRDFRL
+174 GMSGTKNDLFRDFRM

-196 IDKGA
+196 IDKSA
-201 QLGRAPTLLYR
+201 QIGRAPTLLYR

-225 SNDVTRIV
+225 SSDVTRII

-268 HYFGI
+268 HYYGI

-281 DLEVKLPSGGYITV
+281 DLEVKLPSGGYVTI

-359 DVERRLRDLMNLDKA
+359 DVERRLRDLMRNDKA
-374 RVKVGRISENGIL
+374 RVKLGRISENGIL

-396 SHSLISRVICTS
+396 SHSMISRVICTS
-408 CSGTGRV
+408 CAGTGRV

-426 RRVAGYLSKKR
+426 RRIAGYLAKKR
-437 QLSKLTVRVP
+437 VQLSKLSVKVP
-447 IEVSNLLNNRKR
+447 LEVANLLNNKKR
-459 KDLLTMSEN
+459 KELLTLCEN
-468 FEVEIDVIGD
+468 YETEIDILSDVKLVD
-478 AKLIDAH
+478 AQIE
-485 IDFLEERRGYAGLR
+485 FFEERRGYAGLR
-499 AKAPTRDYWDKSDS
+499 AKTPSRDYWDGEGSSPARRGKPGDAYKKAKSD
-513 SSSSRGKGGYAQ
+513 
-525 NDGMAKSKPDLPP
+525 LPLA
-538 PSIGPAPTL
+538 SIGPVPVL
-547 IEYDE
+547 LEI
-552 NEVEVEKMAEAPEE
+552 EAPEE
-566 KAAAFFDDPLSE
+566 VLEQTLVPQEKTVEHFEDPLME
-578 ALFAH
+578 ALFGL
-583 APNESLNEVLQ
+583 APNESLDELLVQ
-594 RIAPDSVIKHEM
+594 IAPDSVMSAETHQESSLPKTI
-606 LDHDGGEFHP
+606 HDVDMINESLVGIDELECEKPSEDAQKNHKKRFASSRRRNYRSRRPPQNHGQGGEKP
-616 EHGPDIDIDMID
+616 
-628 DEEGRQPASNERS
+628 QLN
-641 SSPPKD
+641 
-647 RSEEMRRP
+647 
-655 GRRRHSSKRRGM
+655 
-667 RSKRPAGQGEGF
+667 
-679 HSQGQKNPSRN
+679 RN
-690 QGENFNTGEINK
+690 RE
-702 NRHDGLIK
+702 DGLSN

>member
-10 NFEEEV
+10 NFSEEV

-21 ENERLVDLDIETSVK
+21 EGGRLIDLDIETSVK

-53 GLDAA
+53 ALDAA

-72 SEVRPSIYPAE
+72 SEVRPSIYPND
-83 LRNKKKVKIS
+83 LKGKKKVKIS
-93 DVLCRGQEV
+93 DVLTRGQEL

-138 GGISRKIDSEA
+138 GGISRKIDSES

-155 DMLARLSVP
+155 DMLSRLSVP
-164 EHMAVIIRTA
+164 DYMAVIIRTA
-174 GMSGTKKDLFRDFRL
+174 GMSGTKHDLFRDFRV

-225 SNDVTRIV
+225 SPDVTRII
-233 IDDEEEY
+233 IDDEEEF

-252 DLVQLLERHR
+252 DLVALLERHR

-268 HYFGI
+268 HYYGI
-273 EKAISELF
+273 EKAIGELF
-281 DLEVKLPSGGYITV
+281 DLEVKLPSGGYVTI
-295 EQTEALVA
+295 EQTEALVS

-332 ARQLRLRDMGGIVV
+332 ARQLRLRDMGGIVI

-359 DVERRLRDLMNLDKA
+359 DVERRLHDLMRNDKA
-374 RVKVGRISENGIL
+374 RVKLGRISENGIL

-396 SHSLISRVICTS
+396 SHSMISRVICAS

-415 RDAQGLALAAL
+415 RDAQGLSLAAL
-426 RRVAGYLSKKR
+426 RRIAGYLAKKR
-437 QLSKLTVRVP
+437 VQLSKITVRVP
-447 IEVSNLLNNRKR
+447 VEVANLLNNKKR
-459 KDLLTMSEN
+459 KDLMAMSESY
-468 FEVEIDVIGD
+468 ELDIDIIGD
-478 AKLIDAH
+478 IKLIDAQ
-485 IDFLEERRGYAGLR
+485 IEFFEERRGFAGLR
-499 AKAPTRDYWDKSDS
+499 AKPMAREYWDKADTNG
-513 SSSSRGKGGYAQ
+513 RRPKGRF
-525 NDGMAKSKPDLPP
+525 DGEHAAKNKSDLPI
-538 PSIGPAPTL
+538 PSIGPAPIL
-547 IEYDE
+547 IDIDE
-552 NEVEVEKMAEAPEE
+552 QELELEKEIVAEETIVEH
-566 KAAAFFDDPLSE
+566 FDDDLQE
-578 ALFAH
+578 ALFGK
-583 APNESLNEVLQ
+583 APKESLDELLKI
-594 RIAPDSVIKHEM
+594 IAPESALRKQDNHLNNTIA
-606 LDHDGGEFHP
+606 FN
-616 EHGPDIDIDMID
+616 PDQSLDIDMLGETQEVTIKAD
-628 DEEGRQPASNERS
+628 GEGSTDVRRHYPSSRRRYRS
-641 SSPPKD
+641 
-647 RSEEMRRP
+647 RRP
-655 GRRRHSSKRRGM
+655 HN
-667 RSKRPAGQGEGF
+667 RSGDKQ
-679 HSQGQKNPSRN
+679 
-690 QGENFNTGEINK
+690 
-702 NRHDGLIK
+702 DGLTK

>member
-1 MSKEIIINA
+1 MSKEIVINA
-10 NFEEEV
+10 TFAEEV

-21 ENERLVDLDIETSVK
+21 ENGRLVDLDIETSVK

-72 SEVRPSIYPAE
+72 SEVRPSIFPKE
-83 LRNKKKVKIS
+83 LSNKKKVKIS
-93 DVLCRGQEV
+93 DVLSRGQEV

-138 GGISRKIDSEA
+138 GGISRKIETEA

-155 DMLARLSVP
+155 DMLSRLSGP
-164 EHMAVIIRTA
+164 ENMAVIIRTA
-174 GMSGTKKDLFRDFRL
+174 GMSGSKADLFRDFRL
-189 LCETWQQ
+189 LCEAWQQ

-225 SNDVTRIV
+225 SNDVTRII

-240 EDALTYFREYMP
+240 EDALTYFREHMP
-252 DLVQLLERHR
+252 DLVPLLERHR

-273 EKAISELF
+273 EKAIGELF
-281 DLEVKLPSGGYITV
+281 DLEVKLPSGGYVTI
-295 EQTEALVA
+295 EQTEALVS

-359 DVERRLRDLMNLDKA
+359 DVERRLKDLMRNDKA

-396 SHSLISRVICTS
+396 SHSLISRVICTH
-408 CSGTGRV
+408 CGGVGRV

-426 RRVAGYLSKKR
+426 RRIAGYLSKKR
-437 QLSKLTVRVP
+437 QLSKLTVRIP
-447 IEVSNLLNNRKR
+447 IEVANLLNNRKR
-459 KDLLTMSEN
+459 RDLISMCEN
-468 FEVEIDVIGD
+468 FEIEIDVIGD
-478 AKLIDAH
+478 TKLTDAQ
-485 IDFLEERRGYAGLR
+485 IEFFEERRGFAGLR
-499 AKAPTRDYWDKSDS
+499 AKSPTRDYWEKSETGAPLG
-513 SSSSRGKGGYAQ
+513 RGKAAYNQGEAGLKH
-525 NDGMAKSKPDLPP
+525 KSDLPP
-538 PSIGPAPTL
+538 PSIGPVPTL
-547 IEYDE
+547 IDFDE
-552 NEVEVEKMAEAPEE
+552 AEEVIETPEE
-566 KAAAFFDDPLSE
+566 KPKNEPQQFLDPLAE
-578 ALFAH
+578 ALFGF
-583 APNESLNEVLQ
+583 APHESLDDILA
-594 RIAPDSVIKHEM
+594 RLAPDSVMQHEHEA
-606 LDHDGGEFHP
+606 LDQEQFGFSPDS
-616 EHGPDIDIDMID
+616 DIDIDML
-628 DEEGRQPASNERS
+628 DEEAPSTNERESDNRGQRPASDMRRS
-641 SSPPKD
+641 S
-647 RSEEMRRP
+647 
-655 GRRRHSSKRRGM
+655 RRRYQAKRRNM
-667 RSKRPAGQGEGF
+667 RSRKPNPEGDNF
-679 HSQGQKNPSRN
+679 GADRNDASGQKDSGPN
-690 QGENFNTGEINK
+690 ELNK
-702 NRHDGLIK
+702 TRREDGF

>member
-10 NFEEEV
+10 NFAEEV

-21 ENERLVDLDIETSVK
+21 ENGRLVDLDIETSVK

-72 SEVRPSIYPAE
+72 SEVRPSIFPPE

-93 DVLCRGQEV
+93 DVLSRGQEV

-155 DMLARLSVP
+155 EMLSRLSVP

-174 GMSGTKKDLFRDFRL
+174 GMSGTKSDLFRDFRV

-225 SNDVTRIV
+225 SNDVSRII

-273 EKAISELF
+273 EKAIGELF
-281 DLEVKLPSGGYITV
+281 DLEVKLPSGGYVTI
-295 EQTEALVA
+295 EQTEALVS

-359 DVERRLRDLMNLDKA
+359 DVERRLRDLMRHDKA

-396 SHSLISRVICTS
+396 SHSLISRIICS
-408 CSGTGRV
+408 HCGGTGRV
-415 RDAQGLALAAL
+415 RDAQGLALTAL
-426 RRVAGYLSKKR
+426 RRIAGYLAKKR
-437 QLSKLTVRVP
+437 QLSKLCVRVP
-447 IEVSNLLNNRKR
+447 VEVANLLNNKKR
-459 KDLLTMSEN
+459 KDLLTMSESY
-468 FEVEIDVIGD
+468 EIEIDVIGD
-478 AKLIDAH
+478 AKLLDSQ
-485 IDFLEERRGYAGLR
+485 IDFFEERRGYAGLR
-499 AKAPTRDYWDKSDS
+499 AKSPSRDYWEKSDS
-513 SSSSRGKGGYAQ
+513 GQSYSQRGKSPYAS
-525 NDGMAKSKPDLPP
+525 DAATKPKADLPP
-538 PSIGPAPTL
+538 PSIGPAPIL
-547 IEYDE
+547 IDFDE
-552 NEVEVEKMAEAPEE
+552 TELETESAPAKEE
-566 KAAAFFDDPLSE
+566 RDDEFDDPLAE
-578 ALFAH
+578 ALFGN
-583 APNESLNEVLQ
+583 APTETLDDLLL
-594 RIAPDSVIKHEM
+594 RLAPDSVMHHE
-606 LDHDGGEFHP
+606 HEEHSEISFEP
-616 EHGPDIDIDMID
+616 EGTIDIDMLD
-628 DEEGRQPASNERS
+628 SEVQPGNTKLDRPAQEGGKKEHGEERRGRKRYP
-641 SSPPKD
+641 
-647 RSEEMRRP
+647 
-655 GRRRHSSKRRGM
+655 SKHRGM
-667 RSKRPAGQGEGF
+667 RSKRNA
-679 HSQGQKNPSRN
+679 KA
-690 QGENFNTGEINK
+690 GENFNPNRKNERREDGFRDDSNK
-702 NRHDGLIK
+702 GRHDGGVIK

>member
-10 NFEEEV
+10 NLAEEV

-21 ENERLVDLDIETSVK
+21 EKGRLIDLDIETSVK

-72 SEVRPSIYPAE
+72 SEVRPSIYPE
-83 LRNKKKVKIS
+83 NLKNKKKVKIS
-93 DVLCRGQEV
+93 DVLTRGQEV

-109 EIGNKGAAVS
+109 EIGSKGAAVS

-138 GGISRKIDSEA
+138 GGISRKIDSES

-174 GMSGTKKDLFRDFRL
+174 GMSGTKNDLFRDFRL
-189 LCETWQQ
+189 LCEAWQQ

-225 SNDVTRIV
+225 SPDVTRII

-240 EDALTYFREYMP
+240 EEALTYFREYMP

-281 DLEVKLPSGGYITV
+281 DLEVKLPSGGYVTI
-295 EQTEALVA
+295 EQTEALVS

-359 DVERRLRDLMNLDKA
+359 DVERRLRDLMHNDKA
-374 RVKVGRISENGIL
+374 RVKLGRISENGIL

-396 SHSLISRVICTS
+396 SHSMVSRIICTS
-408 CSGTGRV
+408 CGGTGRV
-415 RDAQGLALAAL
+415 RDAQGLSLAAL
-426 RRVAGYLSKKR
+426 RRIAGYLAKKR
-437 QLSKLTVRVP
+437 VQLSKLTARVP
-447 IEVSNLLNNRKR
+447 VEVANLLNNKKR
-459 KDLLTMSEN
+459 KDLLAMCESYEI
-468 FEVEIDVIGD
+468 EIDIIGD
-478 AKLIDAH
+478 IKLLDAQ
-485 IDFLEERRGYAGLR
+485 IEFFEERRGYAGLR
-499 AKAPTRDYWDKSDS
+499 AKAPTREYWDGQEQSTHNRRPK
-513 SSSSRGKGGYAQ
+513 
-525 NDGMAKSKPDLPP
+525 NDAAAKSKPDLPP
-538 PSIGPAPTL
+538 PSIGPVPTL
-547 IEYDE
+547 IEIDE
-552 NEVEVEKMAEAPEE
+552 QEAAATAEMEREIVVKEE
-566 KAAAFFDDPLSE
+566 KSIEHFDDPLLE
-578 ALFAH
+578 ALFGL
-583 APNESLNEVLQ
+583 APSETLEELLM
-594 RIAPDSVIKHEM
+594 RIAPESVMSHENHEQNQE
-606 LDHDGGEFHP
+606 LFFNGNEA
-616 EHGPDIDIDMID
+616 IDIDMLD
-628 DEEGRQPASNERS
+628 DEYAASAVNDRTVAAPDPNTAGPRRYPSSRRRNYRS
-641 SSPPKD
+641 
-647 RSEEMRRP
+647 RRP
-655 GRRRHSSKRRGM
+655 PHGRGGDKLHAERKG
-667 RSKRPAGQGEGF
+667 PGLEGE
-679 HSQGQKNPSRN
+679 QKSEP
-690 QGENFNTGEINK
+690 NK
-702 NRHDGLIK
+702 NRHDGLNK

>member
-72 SEVRPSIYPAE
+72 SEVRPSIFPPE

-155 DMLARLSVP
+155 DMLSRLSVP

-240 EDALTYFREYMP
+240 EDALTYFREFMP

-268 HYFGI
+268 HYYGI

-359 DVERRLRDLMNLDKA
+359 DVERRLRDLMNHDKA

-447 IEVSNLLNNRKR
+447 IEVANLLNNRKR
-459 KDLLTMSEN
+459 KDLLTMAEN
-468 FEVEIDVIGD
+468 FEIEIDIIGD
-478 AKLIDAH
+478 AKLIDSQ
-485 IDFLEERRGYAGLR
+485 IDFFEERRGYAGLR
-499 AKAPTRDYWDKSDS
+499 AKAPTRDYWEKPDAAS
-513 SSSSRGKGGYAQ
+513 SHGHRGKGGYSQ
-525 NDGMAKSKPDLPP
+525 GDHNKSKSDMPP
-538 PSIGPAPTL
+538 PSIGPVPTL

-552 NEVEVEKMAEAPEE
+552 NELETVKEDRHEE
-566 KAAAFFDDPLSE
+566 KASVFEDPLSE
-578 ALFAH
+578 ALFGAAPTISLDDLLMKI
-583 APNESLNEVLQ
+583 APN
-594 RIAPDSVIKHEM
+594 SVIKHEVVDDNADAFQ
-606 LDHDGGEFHP
+606 LER
-616 EHGPDIDIDMID
+616 GPDIDIDMID
-628 DEEGRQPASNERS
+628 GDEGTSHGSAERG
-641 SSPPKD
+641 PKD
-647 RSEEMRRP
+647 RPEEARRG

-667 RSKRPAGQGEGF
+667 RTKRPLARGEGYN
-679 HSQGQKNPSRN
+679 SGTKESPR
-690 QGENFNTGEINK
+690 NTGDDFSKDESNK
-702 NRHDGLIK
+702 NRHDGLSK

>member
-1 MSKEIIINA
+1 MSKKIIINA

-72 SEVRPSIYPAE
+72 SEVRPSIFPPE

-155 DMLARLSVP
+155 DMLSRLSVP
-164 EHMAVIIRTA
+164 DHMAVIIRTA

-225 SNDVTRIV
+225 SNDVTNIV

-281 DLEVKLPSGGYITV
+281 DLEVKLPSGGYITI

-396 SHSLISRVICTS
+396 SHSLISRVICTH
-408 CSGTGRV
+408 CTGTGRV

-447 IEVSNLLNNRKR
+447 IEVANLLNNRKR
-459 KDLLTMSEN
+459 KDLLTMAEN
-468 FEVEIDVIGD
+468 FEIEIDVVGD
-478 AKLIDAH
+478 AKLIDSQ
-485 IDFLEERRGYAGLR
+485 IDFFEERRGYAGLR
-499 AKAPTRDYWDKSDS
+499 AKAPTRDYWEKSEGS
-513 SSSSRGKGGYAQ
+513 SHGRGKGEGSI
-525 NDGMAKSKPDLPP
+525 KSKSDMPP

-552 NEVEVEKMAEAPEE
+552 NEVETVQEE
-566 KAAAFFDDPLSE
+566 KRDERPDAFLGDPLSE
-578 ALFAH
+578 ALFGM
-583 APNESLNEVLQ
+583 APSVSLNDLLLK
-594 RIAPDSVIKHEM
+594 IAPDSVIKHEM
-606 LDHDGGEFHP
+606 LDDNDDSLER
-616 EHGPDIDIDMID
+616 GPDIDIDMID
-628 DEEGRQPASNERS
+628 GEDSAGASQ
-641 SSPPKD
+641 D
-647 RSEEMRRP
+647 RLQGGARDRADDARRGG

-667 RSKRPAGQGEGF
+667 RQKRPLARTDGGPGNAKHPPRTSADDF
-679 HSQGQKNPSRN
+679 KKD
-690 QGENFNTGEINK
+690 EINK
-702 NRHDGLIK
+702 NRHDGLNK

>member
-10 NFEEEV
+10 NLAEEV

-21 ENERLVDLDIETSVK
+21 EGGRLVDLDIETSVK

-72 SEVRPSIYPAE
+72 SEVRPSIFPEE

-93 DVLCRGQEV
+93 DVLSRGQEL

-155 DMLARLSVP
+155 DMLSRLSVP

-240 EDALTYFREYMP
+240 DDALVYFREYMP

-273 EKAISELF
+273 EKAIGELF
-281 DLEVKLPSGGYITV
+281 DLEVKLPSGGYITI
-295 EQTEALVA
+295 EQTEALVS

-322 KTNLEAADEI
+322 KTNLEAADEV

-359 DVERRLRDLMNLDKA
+359 DVERRLRDLMHHDKA

-396 SHSLISRVICTS
+396 SHSLISRILCTH
-408 CSGTGRV
+408 CGGTGRV
-415 RDAQGLALAAL
+415 RDSQGLALAAL
-426 RRVAGYLSKKR
+426 RRIAGYLAKKR
-437 QLSKLTVRVP
+437 QLSKLSVRVP
-447 IEVSNLLNNRKR
+447 IEVANLLNNRKR
-459 KDLLTMSEN
+459 KDLLTMCEN
-468 FEVEIDVIGD
+468 YEIEIDVIGD
-478 AKLIDAH
+478 AKLLDSQ
-485 IDFLEERRGYAGLR
+485 IDFFEERRGYAGLR
-499 AKAPTRDYWDKSDS
+499 AKAPTRDYWEKSEGS
-513 SSSSRGKGGYAQ
+513 SERSRGQKGGFGGH
-525 NDGMAKSKPDLPP
+525 DIKPKTDLPP
-538 PSIGPAPTL
+538 PSIGPVPTL
-547 IEYDE
+547 IDFDE
-552 NEVEVEKMAEAPEE
+552 NEVEVEKIEPREE
-566 KAAAFFDDPLSE
+566 KPSFIGDDLAE
-578 ALFAH
+578 ALFGE
-583 APNESLNEVLQ
+583 APNESLTDLLA
-594 RIAPDSVIKHEM
+594 RFAPDSVMQHESRD
-606 LDHDGGEFHP
+606 DHDDHSLDGS
-616 EHGPDIDIDMID
+616 DIDIDMLD
-628 DEEGRQPASNERS
+628 ADPDQRAAGDHENVGNPQPEA
-641 SSPPKD
+641 
-647 RSEEMRRP
+647 RRIN
-655 GRRRHSSKRRGM
+655 RRRFPPKRRGM
-667 RSKRPAGQGEGF
+667 RSKRPGVRNAPRAEGEET
-679 HSQGQKNPSRN
+679 KN
-690 QGENFNTGEINK
+690 QDANK
-702 NRHDGLIK
+702 NRHDGFGR

>member
-10 NFEEEV
+10 NLAEEV

-21 ENERLVDLDIETSVK
+21 EGGRLIDLDIETLK

-53 GLDAA
+53 ALEAA

-72 SEVRPSIYPAE
+72 SEVRPSIYPEA

-93 DVLCRGQEV
+93 DVLSRGQEI

-119 TYLSLPG
+119 SYLSLPG

-138 GGISRKIDSEA
+138 GGISRKIESET

-155 DMLARLSVP
+155 DMLSRLSVP

-174 GMSGTKKDLFRDFRL
+174 GMNGTKSDLFRDFRL
-189 LCETWQQ
+189 LCEAWQQ

-225 SNDVTRIV
+225 SSDVTRII

-281 DLEVKLPSGGYITV
+281 DLEVKLPSGGYVTI
-295 EQTEALVA
+295 EQTEALVS

-359 DVERRLRDLMNLDKA
+359 DVERRLRDLMRNDKA
-374 RVKVGRISENGIL
+374 RVKLGRISENGIL

-396 SHSLISRVICTS
+396 SHSMISRVICTG
-408 CSGTGRV
+408 CGGTGRV
-415 RDAQGLALAAL
+415 RDAQGLSLAAL
-426 RRVAGYLSKKR
+426 RRIAAYLSKKR
-437 QLSKLTVRVP
+437 VQLSKLSVKVP
-447 IEVSNLLNNRKR
+447 VDVANLLNNRKR
-459 KDLLTMSEN
+459 KDLLTLCDSY
-468 FEVEIDVIGD
+468 EVEIDILGD
-478 AKLIDAH
+478 AKLNDAQ
-485 IDFLEERRGYAGLR
+485 IEFYEERRGYAGLR
-499 AKAPTRDYWDKSDS
+499 AKAPSRDYWDTESPHTPARRGKQNFAEGYKKTKSD
-513 SSSSRGKGGYAQ
+513 
-525 NDGMAKSKPDLPP
+525 LPIA
-538 PSIGPAPTL
+538 SIGPVPTL
-547 IEYDE
+547 IELDQPE
-552 NEVEVEKMAEAPEE
+552 EPALQVVAPEKVVE
-566 KAAAFFDDPLSE
+566 HFEDAIAE
-578 ALFAH
+578 ALFGM
-583 APNESLNEVLQ
+583 APQKTLEELLREIAPESVMSHEALEMPLEARSSVDEPLDVDSINESLSGIDDIGVNEKKADEDRKSRFLQ
-594 RIAPDSVIKHEM
+594 RRRNYR
-606 LDHDGGEFHP
+606 G
-616 EHGPDIDIDMID
+616 
-628 DEEGRQPASNERS
+628 
-641 SSPPKD
+641 
-647 RSEEMRRP
+647 RRP
-655 GRRRHSSKRRGM
+655 HSRPNEKFAAGRGL
-667 RSKRPAGQGEGF
+667 PATDAEPKIQ
-679 HSQGQKNPSRN
+679 
-690 QGENFNTGEINK
+690 TNK
-702 NRHDGLIK
+702 NRHDGLGK

>member
-10 NFEEEV
+10 NLAEEV

-21 ENERLVDLDIETSVK
+21 ENGRLVDLDIETSVK

-42 IYKGI
+42 IYKGY

-53 GLDAA
+53 GLEAA
-58 FVEIGEERQAFLPL
+58 FVEIGEVRQAFLPL
-72 SEVRPSIYPAE
+72 SEVRPSIFPPE

-93 DVLCRGQEV
+93 EVFFRGQDV
-102 VVQVTKD
+102 IVQVTKD

-155 DMLARLSVP
+155 DMLSRLSVP

-174 GMSGTKKDLFRDFRL
+174 GMSGTKNDLFRDFRM

-201 QLGRAPTLLYR
+201 QLGRSPTLLYR

-225 SNDVTRIV
+225 SNDVTRII
-233 IDDEEEY
+233 IDDEAEY

-281 DLEVKLPSGGYITV
+281 DLEVKLPSGGYITI
-295 EQTEALVA
+295 EQTEALVS

-359 DVERRLRDLMNLDKA
+359 DVERRLKDLMRHDKA
-374 RVKVGRISENGIL
+374 RVKLGRISENGIL

-396 SHSLISRVICTS
+396 SHSLISRIV
-408 CSGTGRV
+408 CSHCGGTGRV
-415 RDAQGLALAAL
+415 RDAQGLALTAL
-426 RRVAGYLSKKR
+426 RRIAGYLAKKR

-447 IEVSNLLNNRKR
+447 VEVANLLNNRKR
-459 KDLLTMSEN
+459 KDLLTMCEN
-468 FEVEIDVIGD
+468 YEIDIDVIGD
-478 AKLIDAH
+478 AKLLDSQ
-485 IDFLEERRGYAGLR
+485 IDFYEERRGYAGLR
-499 AKAPTRDYWDKSDS
+499 AKAPSREYWDKSDS
-513 SSSSRGKGGYAQ
+513 SGQ
-525 NDGMAKSKPDLPP
+525 NRNKPGFPSDGLQKAKAEIPP
-538 PSIGPAPTL
+538 PSIGPAPIL
-547 IEYDE
+547 IDFEDE
-552 NEVEVEKMAEAPEE
+552 ESIIEKDDKQVERVS
-566 KAAAFFDDPLSE
+566 DITDSLTE
-578 ALFAH
+578 ALFGI
-583 APNESLNEVLQ
+583 APAESLDDLLLK
-594 RIAPDSVIKHEM
+594 IAPDSVMQHEVQEVDEDELAM
-606 LDHDGGEFHP
+606 SSTTMDV
-616 EHGPDIDIDMID
+616 DIDMLEGNAAD
-628 DEEGRQPASNERS
+628 DNLGNLAEGEAGPKNPSPEEA
-641 SSPPKD
+641 
-647 RSEEMRRP
+647 RRTN
-655 GRRRHSSKRRGM
+655 RRRYPPKRRGI
-667 RSKRPAGQGEGF
+667 RAKRGNIKSDMTSDKKT
-679 HSQGQKNPSRN
+679 HRN
-690 QGENFNTGEINK
+690 DRDHFNDNSNK
-702 NRHDGLIK
+702 GRFDGLNK

>member
-1 MSKEIIINA
+1 MSKEIVINA
-10 NFEEEV
+10 NLAEEV

-21 ENERLVDLDIETSVK
+21 EEGRLVDLDIETSVK

-72 SEVRPSIYPAE
+72 SEVRPSIFPKD
-83 LRNKKKVKIS
+83 LQNKKKVKIS
-93 DVLCRGQEV
+93 DVLTRGQEV

-138 GGISRKIDSEA
+138 GGISRKIETEA

-155 DMLARLSVP
+155 DMLSRLSVP

-174 GMSGTKKDLFRDFRL
+174 GMSGSKADLFRDFRL

-225 SNDVTRIV
+225 SNEVSRIV

-240 EDALTYFREYMP
+240 EDALTYFREHMP
-252 DLVQLLERHR
+252 DLVPLLERHR

-273 EKAISELF
+273 EKAIGELF
-281 DLEVKLPSGGYITV
+281 DLEVKLPSGGYVTI
-295 EQTEALVA
+295 EQTEALVS

-359 DVERRLRDLMNLDKA
+359 DVERRLKDLMRNDKA

-396 SHSLISRVICTS
+396 SHSLISRVICTH

-415 RDAQGLALAAL
+415 RDAQGLSLAAL
-426 RRVAGYLSKKR
+426 RRIAGYLAKKR
-437 QLSKLTVRVP
+437 QLSRLTVRMP
-447 IEVSNLLNNRKR
+447 MEVANLLNNRKR
-459 KDLLTMSEN
+459 KDLLTMGEN
-468 FEVEIDVIGD
+468 FEVDIDIVGD
-478 AKLIDAH
+478 AKLADSQIE
-485 IDFLEERRGYAGLR
+485 FFEERRGFAGLR
-499 AKAPTRDYWDKSDS
+499 AKAPTRDYWDKSDTQS
-513 SSSSRGKGGYAQ
+513 PTHGRGKPHYSHSENGPKHK
-525 NDGMAKSKPDLPP
+525 NDLPP

-547 IEYDE
+547 IDFDE
-552 NEVEVEKMAEAPEE
+552 TEEIVEKEERIEE
-566 KAAAFFDDPLSE
+566 KGLEQFADPLME
-578 ALFAH
+578 ALFGQ
-583 APNESLNEVLQ
+583 APQESLDDLLK
-594 RIAPDSVIKHEM
+594 RLAPDSVMQHEHEAFEAHES
-606 LDHDGGEFHP
+606 LPFEHD
-616 EHGPDIDIDMID
+616 PDVDIDMLD
-628 DEEGRQPASNERS
+628 DDREKQPTTHESAVKTGLHQERKS
-641 SSPPKD
+641 
-647 RSEEMRRP
+647 
-655 GRRRHSSKRRGM
+655 GRRRYQSRRRTM
-667 RSKRPAGQGEGF
+667 RSRKLGP
-679 HSQGQKNPSRN
+679 K
-690 QGENFNTGEINK
+690 GENVATDRKDIHNRDGQEFHDLNK
-702 NRHDGLIK
+702 SRREDGF

>member
-10 NFEEEV
+10 SMAEEV

-21 ENERLVDLDIETSVK
+21 EKGRLIDLDIETSVK

-72 SEVRPSIYPAE
+72 SEIRPSIYPDS
-83 LRNKKKVKIS
+83 LKNKKKVKIS
-93 DVLCRGQEV
+93 DVLSRGQEV

-109 EIGNKGAAVS
+109 EIGTKGAAVS

-138 GGISRKIDSEA
+138 GGISRKIDSES

-155 DMLARLSVP
+155 EMLSRLNVP

-174 GMSGTKKDLFRDFRL
+174 GMSGTKSDLFRDFRL

-225 SNDVTRIV
+225 SPDVSRII

-240 EDALTYFREYMP
+240 EEALNYFREYMP
-252 DLVQLLERHR
+252 DLVQLLDRHR

-268 HYFGI
+268 HHYGI

-281 DLEVKLPSGGYITV
+281 DREVRLPSGGYVTI
-295 EQTEALVA
+295 EQTEALVS

-359 DVERRLRDLMNLDKA
+359 DVERRLRDLMHNDKA
-374 RVKVGRISENGIL
+374 RVKLGRISENGIL

-396 SHSLISRVICTS
+396 SHSMISRVICSS
-408 CSGTGRV
+408 CGGTGRV
-415 RDAQGLALAAL
+415 RDAQGLSLAAL
-426 RRVAGYLSKKR
+426 RRIAGYLAKKR
-437 QLSKLTVRVP
+437 VQLSKLTVKAPV
-447 IEVSNLLNNRKR
+447 EVANLLNNKKR
-459 KDLLTMSEN
+459 KDLLALSESY
-468 FEVEIDVIGD
+468 ELEIEILGD
-478 AKLIDAH
+478 IKLSESQIE
-485 IDFLEERRGYAGLR
+485 FSEERRGYAGLR
-499 AKAPTRDYWDKSDS
+499 AKTPSREYWDNQEQS
-513 SSSSRGKGGYAQ
+513 SHNRR
-525 NDGMAKSKPDLPP
+525 SKNSFGSGESHNKNRHDFPP
-538 PSIGPAPTL
+538 PSIGPVPTL
-547 IEYDE
+547 IEIDE
-552 NEVEVEKMAEAPEE
+552 CE
-566 KAAAFFDDPLSE
+566 KALDVDLQQQAISKEESVNHFDDPLTE
-578 ALFAH
+578 ALFGM
-583 APNESLNEVLQ
+583 APSENLEDLLK
-594 RIAPDSVIKHEM
+594 RIAPESTIGDDVHE
-606 LDHDGGEFHP
+606 ERP
-616 EHGPDIDIDMID
+616 EIVFNGDQAIDIDML
-628 DEEGRQPASNERS
+628 DEEYKSPLASEDTTSAQEKSAQSERRRS
-641 SSPPKD
+641 SS
-647 RSEEMRRP
+647 
-655 GRRRHSSKRRGM
+655 RRRNYRSRKLQAHRNNDKYLASHKASSSEQGPKSDPN
-667 RSKRPAGQGEGF
+667 SKDKNEGL
-679 HSQGQKNPSRN
+679 
-690 QGENFNTGEINK
+690 NK
-702 NRHDGLIK
+702 